1 MILVFGKSPDIM
13 ARATAA
19 LAAAGHSA
27 TPAFTPAEVEAR
39 LTQGGITLLAIGGGV
54 PDDERQAAKAAATR
68 AGVTA
73 VDIFGPQTLVP
84 TVTAALDGR

>member
-13 ARATAA
+13 TRATAA
-19 LAAAGHSA
+19 LAAAGHTA
-27 TPAFTPAEVEAR
+27 AGVFTVPEAEAR
-39 LTQGGITLLAIGGGV
+39 LAKGDIALLAIGGGV

-68 AGVTA
+68 AGVPA

-84 TVTAALDGR
+84 TVTAALDRR